1 MFYGLIRI
9 TVILASILG
18 ASASLVSS
26 AASPAKTHALRDDLS
41 NLHVNAL
48 AQDSLGYIWVGTA
61 NGLCRDKGKGYD
73 IFFSDKSD
81 PSTIPSNNVTALL
94 YDDGVLWVATARGVA
109 SKDADSNSFIR
120 YAVKSDKLAEGY
132 YRGFLRFAG
141 KLYTYGYNG
150 LYEIDPA
157 SHTLVPRVSFE
168 HRDIEAAA
176 IDSNGDLWV
185 SSGNELV
192 CLDPQLHIVKRIA
205 LPEANLTS
213 AMLPDGD
220 NIILGTQSGL
230 MLLIPSQSRV
240 VPMPGASALH
250 EIPINT
256 VLPLGKTDKILLG
269 TRGRGPLVFDKT
281 TGDLNDLNSKTSFG
295 TVPSIDV
302 TALILDREQNLWL
315 GTFDKGVFMMSTHSS
330 TFNNNR
336 ALIDAFKDFFVTR
349 VIGDNSGKLWI
360 GTRYRGLSC
369 ADPVTGKVTSFT
381 RADHPWLANF
391 PAQFVQEI
399 FFDSSGRL
407 WAGMDDG
414 LFTCVPGPGGKLS
427 DPRIFPHTGNVVTIA
442 EAPDRT
448 VWVGFSDRGI
458 RRFSP
463 QGELLDNPGT
473 SPMFTSDN
481 ITRILPYDDT
491 HMLVASFLDNI
502 YLVDINNF
510 TATAL
515 DSKFQHEWDMA
526 IDVFQSRNGTLWIGT
541 YDNGLLAYNP
551 RSRRFRHYTDFKSH
565 DILAVREDSHGNIW
579 CSSSYGIYRIDPQSG
594 GITSYLKQDGIPGNQ
609 YHEKCSFTDAEGCIY
624 FGGNYGLQQIVPDNI
639 TTLRHHIPIYL
650 TELRTLNRDADNDA
664 ITQTDLPFLK
674 KLDLDYDNNALSIGF
689 TGLNYNSPVEYAYM
703 LEGFDK
709 MWIYT
714 GEYNHAIYSNLPP
727 GNYRFL
733 VKVKENDLWSDPTHL
748 LQVSVAEAP
757 WLHPL
762 AKVAYALLIILMV
775 AMLTQLYI
783 RLRLEKERLTL
794 AEKKVEDERQMS
806 QRKVNFFNNI
816 SHELRTPI
824 TLIYAPVK
832 YLHKNHRSLSQQEM
846 ENTLDY
852 IDKNVDRL
860 LALTTQI
867 LKFRTVQGETLP
879 LKVGE
884 YDPVAQIDNI
894 IRLYNI
900 YAAEKDLTVTFV
912 SSHDSFRAV
921 YDSDKLEKIINNLL
935 FNAVKYTP
943 PKGHITVRLDITD
956 NPEGVVDNSLGTYME
971 IQVIDDGVGIPANED
986 NSLFTRFKRFINPFS
1001 FRKEG
1006 GFGIGLNFVKN
1017 LVAKHHG
1024 VITHRANTVKGTTF
1038 IVDIPILREAY
1049 DESEWISEESDE
1061 DMPATSVGDHNPV
1074 VPTTLSDDA
1083 VAPMAPVTP
1092 PRRPE
1097 GDGGG
1102 DAAAPD
1108 DEATERHKILVV
1120 EDKKEMAEFVASVFA
1135 GEADVII
1142 ASDGLSGL
1150 QKATDELPDVII
1162 SDVMMPLMNGYEMLA
1177 RIKNETATCHIP
1189 VVLLTAKSRDED
1201 RIAGYDTGADLYM
1214 AKPFNPQVLRS
1225 AVNSILAKIERQ
1237 KHQVVS
1243 TAGTSQEPT
1252 ADEMSP
1258 LDRKFLSKLYAYIN
1272 DNISNSDLNVNLLG
1286 RDLGFSRTNFYR
1298 KIKALTGV
1306 TPNELLRVCRLNR
1319 AAQLL
1324 CTREYTVGEISDMT
1338 GFGTQSHFSNLF
1350 KKQFGV
1356 TPSAYPASVAGKAP
1370 ATPDLSGTSAGK
1382 GIPAASDS
1390 GDLTSEPDSDK
1401 EPRASEDIPPVPLS

>member
-1 MFYGLIRI
+1 MLGILI
-9 TVILASILG
+9 
-18 ASASLVSS
+18 
-26 AASPAKTHALRDDLS
+26 AAVAAMVPAGVFAARTHVLRDDLS

-81 PSTIPSNNVTALL
+81 PATIPSNNVTALR
-94 YDDGVLWVATARGVA
+94 YDNGVLWVATARGVA
-109 SKDADSNSFIR
+109 SKAADSNSFIR
-120 YAVKSDKLAEGY
+120 YSVKSDKLAEGY
-132 YRGFLRFAG
+132 YRGFFRFNG

-150 LYEIDPA
+150 LYEIDTE
-157 SHTLVPRVSFE
+157 SHTLVPRVSFD

-176 IDSNGDLWV
+176 IDSSGNLWV

-205 LPEANLTS
+205 LPESNLTS

-220 NIILGTQSGL
+220 DIILGTQSGL
-230 MLLIPSQSRV
+230 MLLRPSLSSV
-240 VPMPGASALH
+240 MPMPGASALR

-256 VLPLGKTDKILLG
+256 VLPLGETDRILVG
-269 TRGRGPLVFDKT
+269 TRGRGPLVFDKS
-281 TGDLNDLNSKTSFG
+281 TGSLIDLNSKTSFG
-295 TVPSIDV
+295 DVLSIDI
-302 TALILDREQNLWL
+302 TALILDKEHNLWL
-315 GTFDKGVFMMSTHSS
+315 GTFDKGVFMMSNRSS
-330 TFNNNR
+330 TFNNDR
-336 ALIDAFKDFFVTR
+336 KLIDAFKDSFITR
-349 VIGDNSGKLWI
+349 VTGDDRGNLWI

-369 ADPVTGKVTSFT
+369 VDRATGKVTAFT
-381 RADHPWLANF
+381 RTDTPWLSHF

-399 FFDSSGRL
+399 FIDSSGRL
-407 WAGMDDG
+407 WVGMDDG
-414 LFTCVPGPGGKLS
+414 LFTCRPGAGPSLS
-427 DPRIFPHTGNVVTIA
+427 NPRIFPHSGNVVTIA
-442 EAPDRT
+442 EAPDHT
-448 VWVGFSDRGI
+448 VWVGYSDRGI

-463 QGELLDNPGT
+463 DGEPIDKPGS
-473 SPMFTSDN
+473 SPLFTSDN
-481 ITRILPYDDT
+481 ITRILPYDES

-502 YLVDINNF
+502 YLVNTENF

-515 DSKFQHEWDMA
+515 DSEFQQQWDMA

-551 RSRRFRHYTDFKSH
+551 RNRQFRHYTDFKSH

-609 YHEKCSFTDAEGCIY
+609 YHEKCSYTDADGFIF
-624 FGGNYGLQQIVPDNI
+624 FGGNYGLQQIQPDNV
-639 TTLRHHIPIYL
+639 TTLRHNIPIYL
-650 TELRTLNRDADNDA
+650 TELRTLNREADNDE

-727 GNYRFL
+727 GNYSFL

-748 LQVSVAEAP
+748 LSVSVAEAP

-762 AKVAYALLIILMV
+762 AKTAYLLLAIVMIVL
-775 AMLTQLYI
+775 LTQLYI

-832 YLHKNHRSLSQQEM
+832 YLHKNHRNLSQQEI

-884 YDPVAQIDNI
+884 YDPVTQIDNI

-900 YAAEKDLTVTFV
+900 YAAEKDLSVTFT
-912 SSHDSFRAV
+912 SSREPFKAV

-943 PKGHITVRLDITD
+943 PKGHITVRLDVTD
-956 NPEGVVDNSLGTYME
+956 NPEGVVDNRLGTYME
-971 IQVIDDGVGIPANED
+971 IQVIDDGVGIPAD
-986 NSLFTRFKRFINPFS
+986 QDQSLFTRFKRFINPFS

-1038 IVDIPILREAY
+1038 IVDIPIMREAY
-1049 DESEWISEESDE
+1049 DESEWISDTDDEE
-1061 DMPATSVGDHNPV
+1061 MTATSVGDHNPV
-1074 VPTTLSDDA
+1074 VPTTLSDEVVAAAA
-1083 VAPMAPVTP
+1083 VA
-1092 PRRPE
+1092 
-1097 GDGGG
+1097 
-1102 DAAAPD
+1102 AAADEVPD
-1108 DEATERHKILVV
+1108 DDSDSATETSIPERHKILVV
-1120 EDKKEMAEFVASVFA
+1120 EDKKEMADFIASVFA

-1142 ASDGLSGL
+1142 APDGLSGL
-1150 QKATDELPDVII
+1150 QKAADELPDVII
-1162 SDVMMPLMNGYEMLA
+1162 SDVMMPLMNGYEMLS
-1177 RIKNETATCHIP
+1177 RIKNEAATCHIP
-1189 VVLLTAKSRDED
+1189 VVLLSAKSRDED
-1201 RIAGYDTGADLYM
+1201 RITGYDTGADLYM

-1243 TAGTSQEPT
+1243 TAGTSQEPV

-1258 LDRKFLSKLYAYIN
+1258 LDRKFLTKLYAYIN
-1272 DNISNSDLNVNLLG
+1272 ENIANSDLNVNLLG

-1324 CTREYTVGEISDMT
+1324 CTREYTIGEISDMT

-1356 TPSAYPASVAGKAP
+1356 TPSAYPASVSGKAP
-1370 ATPDLSGTSAGK
+1370 APLSPD
-1382 GIPAASDS
+1382 DN
-1390 GDLTSEPDSDK
+1390 
-1401 EPRASEDIPPVPLS
+1401 PPVPLS

>member
-1 MFYGLIRI
+1 MNHHPSLFTMTRFL
-9 TVILASILG
+9 LAALAVLFLPVQAG
-18 ASASLVSS
+18 AA
-26 AASPAKTHALRDDLS
+26 PTHAMRDDLS

-73 IFFSDKSD
+73 IFFADKTD
-81 PSTIPSNNVTALL
+81 PATIPSNNVTALR
-94 YDDGVLWVATARGVA
+94 YDNGVLWVATARGIA
-109 SKDADSNSFIR
+109 SKAADSNSFIR
-120 YAVKSDKLAEGY
+120 YSVKSDKLAEGY
-132 YRGFLRFAG
+132 YRGFVRFAG

-150 LYEIDPA
+150 LYEIDTE
-157 SHTLVPRVSFE
+157 SHSLVPRVSFD

-176 IDSNGDLWV
+176 IDSAGNLWV

-213 AMLPDGD
+213 SMLPDGD

-230 MLLIPSQSRV
+230 MLLSPAKSRI
-240 VPMPGASALH
+240 VPMPGAAPLC
-250 EIPINT
+250 ETPINT
-256 VLPLGKTDKILLG
+256 ILPLGETDRILVG
-269 TRGRGPLVFDKT
+269 TRGRGPMVFDKK
-281 TGDLNDLNSKTSFG
+281 TGSLLDLSSRTSFG
-295 TVPSIDV
+295 DVPSIDV
-302 TALILDREQNLWL
+302 TALILDKEQNLWL
-315 GTFDKGVFMMSTHSS
+315 GTFDKGVFMMSNRSS
-330 TFNNNR
+330 TFNHDR
-336 ALIDAFKDFFVTR
+336 ALTDAFKDFFVTR
-349 VIGDNSGKLWI
+349 VTGDDAGRLWI

-369 ADPVTGKVTSFT
+369 FDRNTGRMTAFS
-381 RADHPWLANF
+381 RADTPWLSSF

-399 FFDSSGRL
+399 FLDSSGRL
-407 WAGMDDG
+407 WVGMDDG
-414 LFTCVPGPGGKLS
+414 LFTCVPTAGPSLS
-427 DPRIFPHTGNVVTIA
+427 NPRLFPHTGNVVTIA

-448 VWVGFSDRGI
+448 IWVGYSDRGI

-463 QGELLDNPGT
+463 EGEPLQ
-473 SPMFTSDN
+473 SPANSPLFTSDN
-481 ITRILPYDDT
+481 ITRILPYDES

-502 YLVDINNF
+502 YLVDTSDF
-510 TATAL
+510 TAIAL
-515 DSKFQHEWDMA
+515 DSEFQQEWDMA

-551 RSRRFRHYTDFKSH
+551 RNRQFRHFTDFKSH

-579 CSSSYGIYRIDPQSG
+579 CSSSYGIYRIDPLSG

-609 YHEKCSFTDAEGCIY
+609 YHEKCSYTDADGLIY
-624 FGGNYGLQQIVPDNI
+624 FGGNYGLQQILPDNL

-650 TELRTLNRDADNDA
+650 TELRTLNREAENDQ

-674 KLDLDYDNNALSIGF
+674 NLDLDYDNNALSIGF

-733 VKVKENDLWSDPTHL
+733 VKVKENDLWSEPTHL

-762 AKVAYALLIILMV
+762 AKVAYALLIIIMV

-783 RLRLEKERLTL
+783 RLRLEKERLSL

-832 YLHKNHRSLSQQEM
+832 YLHKNHRTLSQQEI

-884 YDPVAQIDNI
+884 YDPVTQIDNI

-900 YAAEKDLTVTFV
+900 YAAEKDLSVTFV
-912 SSHDSFRAV
+912 SSREPFKAV

-943 PKGHITVRLDITD
+943 PKGHITVRLDVTD
-956 NPEGVVDNSLGTYME
+956 NPEGVIDNRLGTYME
-971 IQVIDDGVGIPANED
+971 IQVIDDGVGIPAD
-986 NSLFTRFKRFINPFS
+986 QDQSLFTRFRRYLNPFS

-1006 GFGIGLNFVKN
+1006 GFGIGLNFVKK

-1038 IVDIPILREAY
+1038 IVDIPILPEAY
-1049 DESEWISEESDE
+1049 SESEWISDTEGDG
-1061 DMPATSVGDHNPV
+1061 DMTATSVGDHSPV
-1074 VPTTLSDDA
+1074 VPTTLSDEVVAAAA
-1083 VAPMAPVTP
+1083 V
-1092 PRRPE
+1092 
-1097 GDGGG
+1097 
-1102 DAAAPD
+1102 AAAPAHESDTAEPEPD
-1108 DEATERHKILVV
+1108 DENEDHENDSTEAARHKILVV
-1120 EDKKEMAEFVASVFA
+1120 EDKKEMADFIASVFA
-1135 GEADVII
+1135 GEADVIL
-1142 ASDGLSGL
+1142 APDGLSGL
-1150 QKATDELPDVII
+1150 QKAVDELPDVII
-1162 SDVMMPLMNGYEMLA
+1162 SDVMMPLMNGYEMLS
-1177 RIKNETATCHIP
+1177 RIKNEPATCHIP

-1201 RIAGYDTGADLYM
+1201 RITGYDTGADLYM

-1237 KHQVVS
+1237 KQQVVS
-1243 TAGTSQEPT
+1243 TAGTSPEPV

-1258 LDRKFLSKLYAYIN
+1258 LDRKFLARLYAYIN
-1272 DNISNSDLNVNLLG
+1272 ENISNSELNVNLLG

-1356 TPSAYPASVAGKAP
+1356 TPSAYPASLAAKSAAGP
-1370 ATPDLSGTSAGK
+1370 SPLPG
-1382 GIPAASDS
+1382 
-1390 GDLTSEPDSDK
+1390 SEPADT
-1401 EPRASEDIPPVPLS
+1401 PPVPLS